1 MTMEFFEIEN
11 NIPVICVTATSFP
24 GGVMEAF
31 KKLNNKINGKKG
43 RTEFGISYMDNKG
56 QIIYK
61 AAVNE
66 LEKDEA
72 EKLGIESFTI
82 RKGTYLSEIV
92 KDFMENIPAMRETFR
107 NLLKDPRL
115 DRNGYCVEIYFN
127 EKDVRCMVTL

>member
-1 MTMEFFEIEN
+1 MTMELFGIEN

-24 GGVMEAF
+24 GGVKEAF
-31 KKLNNKINGKKG
+31 NTLNNKITGKEG
-43 RTEFGISYMDNKG
+43 RTEYGISYMDNNG

-66 LEKDEA
+66 LEKGEA
-72 EKLGIESFTI
+72 EKLGMESFTI
-82 RKGTYLSEIV
+82 RKGTYLSETV
-92 KDFMENIPAMRETFR
+92 KDFMENIPAIGETFR